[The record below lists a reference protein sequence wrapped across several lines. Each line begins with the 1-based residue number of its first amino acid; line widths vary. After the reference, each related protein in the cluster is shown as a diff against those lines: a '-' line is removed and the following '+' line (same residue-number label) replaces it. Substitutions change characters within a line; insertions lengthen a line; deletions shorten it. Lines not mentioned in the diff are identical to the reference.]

1 MNDQIPELPKG
12 VHTALNTDD
21 LVLWC
26 TEEYATKAN
35 YRMQIAFDKVVRWA
49 EQWRVII
56 NREKTTGMLFTL
68 SPKIQP
74 GILTLDDTRFKF

>member
-26 TEEYATKAN
+26 TEEYAATAN
-35 YRMQIAFDKVVRWA
+35 YRMQIAFEKVVTWA

-56 NREKTTGMLFTL
+56 NREKNNWNALHTL
-68 SPKIQP
+68 SPNSTWHSN
-74 GILTLDDTRFKF
+74 LR

>member
-26 TEEYATKAN
+26 TEEYATTAN
-35 YRMQIAFDKVVRWA
+35 YRMQIAFDKVVTWA

-56 NREKTTGMLFTL
+56 NREKNNWNALHTL
-68 SPKIQP
+68 SQNSTWHSN
-74 GILTLDDTRFKF
+74 LR